1 MKNTFG
7 QKTLTF
13 FKRLT
18 GIFSIVFAVCLVM
31 SMLAAFISPQKFF
44 LFAFFGLFFPV
55 FFLLN
60 LIFLIVWLV
69 LRRWKYLAVP
79 AVALLFSLP
88 VSIHYFGFHFST
100 HKKTDGAKSF
110 TVMSYNVRN
119 FDLYNWNHNK
129 ETRAQIGRAHV

>member
-1 MKNTFG
+1 MKKTFG

-60 LIFLIVWLV
+60 LNS
-69 LRRWKYLAVP
+69 P
-79 AVALLFSLP
+79 AIIAAEEFKLML
-88 VSIHYFGFHFST
+88 T
-100 HKKTDGAKSF
+100 
-110 TVMSYNVRN
+110 
-119 FDLYNWNHNK
+119 
-129 ETRAQIGRAHV
+129 